1 MQFVTHFTPCFSTS
15 RRMKKPG
22 PLFFATGLTLLLFFS
37 SCVALSNQNGHLVNA
52 STENEDAAGS
62 TDGNILLQ
70 YEWPQFMGDSSF
82 SRFSAGPAPAT
93 ADILWKANITGIQSY
108 ISAFNGMIFVA
119 TTTSVFALDRETG
132 STIWN
137 TTIPMSGTW
146 PVAYKIDNTHM
157 VVESSCLETQ
167 TGRIL
172 WNSSDFSADTGIFT
186 PNVYSPE
193 EKMFYTKVDS
203 YIKAWSFSDPS
214 KPPTLQWTTYIPGG
228 TRVGSGIAYGD
239 GKVFPGSMQ
248 CRQIALDAQSGA
260 TVWDTATKGPMIFAG
275 AYSEGKFFRGGTDD
289 NTMYCFNTTTGK
301 IIWTFTPETKE
312 GYFTTTCA
320 VAYGMVYE
328 LNKDG
333 HLYAFDIK
341 TGDVV
346 WKYQGPSTLLW
357 PGSPTVADGKVYAT
371 TGQAAQYHGQESIS
385 EFVCLDAFN
394 GGLIWRLPIE
404 ALAPRESVAVAY
416 GRLYLIPGNVTTAVD
431 SVSGSEYTTINQ
443 VWAIGASSPL
453 VDSSPWPM
461 FRKDARHSSVAQ
473 GGPSNLTLAWNFTT
487 SGAVVS
493 SPSVSDGIVY
503 VGSQD
508 RHVYALGAWSGNLL
522 WKFKTLGTIE
532 SSLAVANGRVFTGGD
547 DGYAYGLDAYTG
559 KLLWKTFVDGNVEI
573 TYGAAVLLRSSPTVA
588 ENKVYLGTLDGY
600 LYALNVNNGNVVW
613 RFETEGPVMSSPAI
627 ADGAVY
633 FSAQEPTSAAIYKVD
648 ANNGGLIWRITVPY
662 EWQFTGGTDMLA
674 SPSVANDMVFASSNM
689 RTFYGINAANGDIIW
704 NFTNPAAT
712 EFLVSSPIYVNGELF
727 IIDKFNITSLNA
739 STGQTIRT
747 FFTGDEL
754 YLSPSY
760 SDGKI
765 YIVTSERNIYV
776 FNATSGEK
784 ISSFTTPS
792 SSWSSPALYGGRL
805 YVGNNDWNVYCFSA
819 TITNEPV
826 AVEPPD
832 TTQTDSIYAI
842 IAIIAVLAV
851 VVFVGY
857 IFLVW
862 RKNPK
867 A

>member
-1 MQFVTHFTPCFSTS
+1 MQFATHFSRDFSA
-15 RRMKKPG
+15 RQKVKK
-22 PLFFATGLTLLLFFS
+22 LKHLCYVTGLTLLLLLTAFI
-37 SCVALSNQNGHLVNA
+37 ALSNPNVHTMNASA
-52 STENEDAAGS
+52 STENTAGNNN
-62 TDGNILLQ
+62 TNDNILLQ

-82 SRFSAGPAPAT
+82 SRFSAGPAPT
-93 ADILWKANITGIQSY
+93 TSDILWKTNITGVQSY

-137 TTIPMSGTW
+137 ATIPMSGTW
-146 PVAYKIDNTHM
+146 PVAYKIDDAHM
-157 VVESSCLETQ
+157 VVEGSCFETQ

-172 WNSSDFSADTGIFT
+172 WTSSDFSADTGIFT
-186 PNVYSPE
+186 ANVYSPE
-193 EKMFYTKVDS
+193 EKIFYTKVDS
-203 YIKAWSFSDPS
+203 YVKAWSFSDPA
-214 KPPTLQWTTYIPGG
+214 KPPTLKWTTYIPGG
-228 TRVGSGIAYGD
+228 TRVGSGITYGD

-248 CRQIALDAQSGA
+248 CHQMALDAQSGA
-260 TVWDTATKGPMIFAG
+260 VVWDTPTKGPMIFAG
-275 AYSEGKFFRGGTDD
+275 SYYDGRFFRGGTDD

-301 IIWTFTPETKE
+301 ITWTFTPEAE

-333 HLYAFDIK
+333 HLYAFDIN
-341 TGDVV
+341 TGAVV

-371 TGQAAQYHGQESIS
+371 TGQAAQYGGQESTS
-385 EFVCLDAFN
+385 EFACLDAYT
-394 GGLIWRLPIE
+394 GRLIWKLPIE
-404 ALAPRESVAVAY
+404 AFAPRESVAVAY

-443 VWAIGASSPL
+443 VWAIGVSSPL
-453 VDSSPWPM
+453 VDSSPWSM
-461 FRKDARHSSVAQ
+461 FRKDASHSSVAH

-487 SGAVVS
+487 SGAVIS

-508 RHVYALGAWSGNLL
+508 KHVYALGAWSGNLV

-532 SSLAVANGRVFTGGD
+532 SSPAVANGRVFTGGD
-547 DGYAYGLDAYTG
+547 DGYVYCLNAYTG
-559 KLLWKTFVDGNVEI
+559 RLLWKTFVNGNVEI
-573 TYGAAVLLRSSPTVA
+573 TYGAAVLLRSSPIVVG
-588 ENKVYLGTLDGY
+588 NKVYLGSLDGY
-600 LYALNVNNGNVVW
+600 LYALNVNDGNVVW
-613 RFETEGPVMSSPAI
+613 RFKTEGPVMSSPAV

-648 ANNGGLIWRITVPY
+648 ANNGGLVWRIPVPY

-674 SPSVANDMVFASSNM
+674 SPSVADDMVFASSNM
-689 RTFYGINAANGDIIW
+689 RTFYGINAATGGILW

-727 IIDKFNITSLNA
+727 IIDKYNITSLNA
-739 STGQTIRT
+739 STGQTIRS
-747 FFTGDEL
+747 FFTGDEM

-765 YIVTSERNIYV
+765 YIVTSERNIFV

-784 ISSFTTPS
+784 IAGFTTPS
-792 SSWSSPALYGGRL
+792 SSWSSPTLYGGRL

-819 TITNEPV
+819 TVTNEPL
-826 AVEPPD
+826 AVEVNE
-832 TTQTDSIYAI
+832 TTQTDSVYAI
-842 IAIIAVLAV
+842 IAIIAVTAV

-857 IFLVW
+857 IFFVW
-862 RKNPK
+862 RKNP
-867 A
+867 